1 MICGVGVCLYRM
13 WDLVMVWSSLQPKV
27 PNCAQREGLW
37 PWSVVRPRT
46 GLSWSSQH
54 LQLAGITP
62 DQSGRTVSGQ
72 LSGLEQW
79 RTKTNIELSCVVA

>member
-1 MICGVGVCLYRM
+1 MRGVWLYRM

-62 DQSGRTVSGQ
+62 DQSGRDWVRTVVRPRAV
-72 LSGLEQW
+72 E
-79 RTKTNIELSCVVA
+79 N